1 MAMTSLGIILP
12 VAAALTAVPYV
23 YVAPEI
29 PPHFGS
35 EPTIEKLYKD
45 NGKIVD
51 SPMMSVAA
59 ADDLC
64 PKGSQMVRQTTRE
77 DAGKTYLVWT
87 LRCR

>member
-23 YVAPEI
+23 YVAPEF

-35 EPTIEKLYKD
+35 QPTVEKLYKD
-45 NGKIVD
+45 GGRIVD
-51 SPMMSVAA
+51 SPIMSVAA
-59 ADDLC
+59 ADEKC
-64 PKGSQMVRQTTRE
+64 PKGSQTVRQTTRE
-77 DAGKTYLVWT
+77 EAGKTYLVWT